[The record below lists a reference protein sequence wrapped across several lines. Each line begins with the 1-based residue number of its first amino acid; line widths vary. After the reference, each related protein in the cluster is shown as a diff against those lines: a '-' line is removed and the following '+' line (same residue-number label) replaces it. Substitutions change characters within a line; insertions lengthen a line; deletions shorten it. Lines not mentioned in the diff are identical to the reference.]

1 MNRFFSSVLICFS
14 AAAVAFGQEANY
26 PFPQNVQYPHGHMP
40 TAVSSTKMQTWFDA
54 WKAKYPKT
62 CGDGIMPTADTE
74 TTAKVE
80 GVGWAMI
87 TAAYMGDKELFDGIY
102 QFYKNKCTSKAG
114 GMMGWSVTCDGFEDE
129 GSATDGDLDVGFS
142 LIVASWQWGGDYL
155 QEAREV
161 IERCELLIKDCDGV
175 SVLAAGYSGSAWG
188 GCNETDISYYTPAFF
203 RVFADVTGEEI
214 WTKLADD
221 TYILLERAAH
231 PTTGLVP
238 DWQYADGTPGSETG
252 RETTYRYDAC
262 RTPWR
267 LALDYLWNGNEQ
279 AREWCT
285 KITDWAHGV
294 GAGNIV
300 DGYQL
305 DGTPNQDATNHNMAF
320 TGGLAVGSMCNSS
333 EVANAFGEEIAG
345 MTDSY
350 WYNEHLG
357 NVYLLALTGNM
368 WHKDIIDGASE
379 SNSLILS
386 TVGQGT
392 VIRDP
397 DAVRYDPGTQVTLT
411 AQASSGW
418 AFGSWEGDISGSEN
432 PLTVTMDEAIT
443 LTANFVVDHDPDDPD
458 ANFLENGDF
467 SSSELDPWVLNA
479 WNDAT
484 ATGDVS
490 NGEFTVNINGL
501 GEYVYDIQL
510 VQRNV
515 PLETGKD
522 YRLTFDA
529 SAAAARD
536 MDIIIQ
542 MPDDPWTTY
551 VSDTVDLTTEK
562 QSFTV
567 DFTMEEETDLDARVG
582 FNFGN
587 STENVTISNVR
598 LTYAPTTGIST
609 KAAQNSII
617 PGLKI
622 TSQANAAVK
631 VQFQATKSG
640 ETVLKIYDLKGNLIE
655 KVRLKTASGRNYS
668 HTFDSGRLS
677 NGYYILDLD
686 NNGNIQRSRVLITK

>member
-1 MNRFFSSVLICFS
+1 MNRLFGSVLICFS
-14 AAAVAFGQEANY
+14 AAAIAVGQEANY
-26 PFPQNVQYPHGHMP
+26 PFPQNVQYPYGFMS
-40 TAVSSTKMQTWFDA
+40 TAVSSAKMQSWFDT
-54 WKAKYPKT
+54 WKAKYPKP
-62 CGDGIMPTADTE
+62 CNNAIMPTADAE
-74 TTAKVE
+74 NIAKVE

-87 TAAYMGDKELFDGIY
+87 TAAYMGDKELFDGIH
-102 QFYKNKCTSKAG
+102 QFYKNKCTSRAG
-114 GMMGWSVTCDGFEDE
+114 GMMGWEVTCDGFEDE
-129 GSATDGDLDVGFS
+129 GSASDGDLDVGFS

-155 QEAREV
+155 QEARAV
-161 IERCELLIKDCDGV
+161 IERCELLIKDCGGV

-203 RVFADVTGEEI
+203 REFASVTGNAI

-221 TYILLERAAH
+221 TYTLLERAAH

-238 DWQYADGTPGSETG
+238 DWQYADGTAGSETG

-267 LALDYLWNGNEQ
+267 IALDYLWNGNEQ
-279 AREWCT
+279 AKAWCT
-285 KITDWAHGV
+285 KITNWANGV

-320 TGGLAVGSMCNSS
+320 TGGLAVGSMCNSQ
-333 EVANAFGEEIAG
+333 EVANNFGEEIAG

-368 WHKDIIDGASE
+368 WHKDIIDGAGE
-379 SNSLILS
+379 SYSLILS

-392 VIRDP
+392 VNRDP
-397 DAVRYDPGTQVTLT
+397 DAARYAPGTQVTLT
-411 AQASSGW
+411 AQAPSGW

-432 PLTVTMDEAIT
+432 PLTVTMDQAVT
-443 LTANFVVDHDPDDPD
+443 LTANFVVDHDPSDPD
-458 ANFLENGDF
+458 ANFLSNGDF
-467 SSSELDPWVLNA
+467 SGSELDPWVLNA
-479 WNDAT
+479 WNDAV
-484 ATGDVS
+484 ATSSVS
-490 NGEFTVNINGL
+490 NGEITVNISTL
-501 GEYVYDIQL
+501 GENVYDIQL

-542 MPDDPWTTY
+542 MPDDPYTTY
-551 VSDTVDLTTEK
+551 ASETIDLTTEK
-562 QSFTV
+562 QSFSI
-567 DFTMEEETDLDARVG
+567 DFTMESETDLDSRVG

-587 STENVTISNVR
+587 STENVTIDNVR
-598 LTYAPTTGIST
+598 LTYAPTTAITS
-609 KAAQNSII
+609 KAAQSSIRS
-617 PGLKI
+617 GLKI
-622 TSQANAAVK
+622 TSQPNAAIK
-631 VQFQATKSG
+631 VQFQAGKSG
-640 ETVLKIYDLKGNLIE
+640 ETILTMYDLKGNVIDRVKLQA
-655 KVRLKTASGRNYS
+655 VSGKIYS
-668 HTFDSGRLS
+668 QTLESGRLS
-677 NGYYILDLD
+677 NGYYIIDIN
-686 NNGNIQRSRVLITK
+686 NNGKIERSRVLITK